1 MALQAVTIGDL
12 LNMGVELEETS
23 ETAFLLKGQL
33 SESRHLLRTTGRVRS
48 GAGSR
53 AGLLTPDL
61 ARLLL
66 PPGDTREENSA
77 GLA

>member
-1 MALQAVTIGDL
+1 MARQAVTIGDL
-12 LNMGVELEETS
+12 LNMGIELEETS

-48 GAGSR
+48 RAGSR
-53 AGLLTPDL
+53 AALLTPGS

-66 PPGDTREENSA
+66 PPGETREENSIGFA
-77 GLA
+77 